1 MKNSYEKTE
10 TEEDQQQHR
19 VRRKECEEK
28 VEVICDNENKIFQ
41 LSR

>member
-1 MKNSYEKTE
+1 MKNSNEKTE

-28 VEVICDNENKIFQ
+28 VICDNEN
-41 LSR
+41 